1 MTDLTDISPVWVN
14 DRFKQGQQNWGSS
27 GSQCK
32 NSLSFF
38 TCSSLACFLTKQDL
52 YNSDVLL
59 SVLLSIPQPFLNP
72 PNNFHEW
79 WQIVKDAWSM
89 LDFNMKR
96 DQTAGRCQWPYS
108 ALMKKKFWEMSSPL
122 HRYQEI
128 LARELVQMHM
138 SIMKKVT
145 FYLTAH
151 RILVS
156 W

>member
-1 MTDLTDISPVWVN
+1 MTDFTDISPVWVN

-32 NSLSFF
+32 NSPSFF
-38 TCSSLACFLTKQDL
+38 THSSLACLLTKQDL
-52 YNSDVLL
+52 YNSDVLVC
-59 SVLLSIPQPFLNP
+59 VLLSIPQPLLNP

-79 WQIVKDAWSM
+79 WQIVKDASSM
-89 LDFNMKR
+89 LHFNMKR
-96 DQTAGRCQWPYS
+96 DQTAGRCQWPHS
-108 ALMKKKFWEMSSPL
+108 THEKKVWGMSSPL

-128 LARELVQMHM
+128 PAREQVQMYM
-138 SIMKKVT
+138 SIMKEVS
-145 FYLTAH
+145 FCLTAY